1 MQVQKLFKKTSL
13 LMLIPMTALMFSCGG
28 NASADGSSLTDAAKN
43 LGDKT
48 KEMAKGAGDMAKD
61 AGNMVKDAG
70 GEMADGMAD
79 GMKKAGEGM
88 ADAADKMADKAMGA
102 GDKMA
107 DAGNKM
113 ANKAAGMKDK
123 MADKAAGMK
132 DKMANAGDKMANKM
146 KDAGNKAMDKA
157 DGMKDKMADKA
168 SSMKDKVSNATS
180 RPAAS
185 QPSVAK
191 TTASAST
198 MKDKMMDKKEDA
210 MPKNEMADKMMGV
223 DHKAFD
229 ALLRKHVSS
238 AGSVNYAGFK
248 SDVSKLDAYIAILA
262 ANPVQD
268 SWSRNDKLAYWINA
282 YNANTIKLIVNNYPV
297 AKITDLEGG
306 KPWDKKWIKLGSKT
320 YSLNNIENDII
331 RPQFKEPRIHF
342 AVNCAAKS
350 CPTLMNKAWL
360 PNNLE
365 SDFAKMTKA
374 FVNNSN
380 YNDISS
386 SGASVSKIF
395 EWYGEDFGDVKAFIN
410 KYSNTKINGDLK
422 FKEYDWSLNGK

>member
-1 MQVQKLFKKTSL
+1 
-13 LMLIPMTALMFSCGG
+13 MLIPMTALLFNCGG
-28 NASADGSSLTDAAKN
+28 NASVDGNSLTDAAKN

-48 KEMAKGAGDMAKD
+48 KEMAKDAGDMAKD
-61 AGNMVKDAG
+61 AGEMVKDAG
-70 GEMADGMAD
+70 GEMAD

-88 ADAADKMADKAMGA
+88 ADAAEKIADKTMDAGDKIADKAKNAGAKMADKAGTV
-102 GDKMA
+102 
-107 DAGNKM
+107 
-113 ANKAAGMKDK
+113 KDK
-123 MADKAAGMK
+123 ML
-132 DKMANAGDKMANKM
+132 NAGDKMTDKM
-146 KDAGNKAMDKA
+146 KDAGSKAMDKA
-157 DGMKDKMADKA
+157 DSMKDKVTSTGTA
-168 SSMKDKVSNATS
+168 MKDKVSNATS
-180 RPAAS
+180 RPTAS
-185 QPSVAK
+185 QPSAPK
-191 TTASAST
+191 AASTAST
-198 MKDKMMDKKEDA
+198 VKEKVMDKKEEV
-210 MPKNEMADKMMGV
+210 MPKKEMEEKVMGV

-238 AGSVNYAGFK
+238 SGSVNYAGFK
-248 SDVSKLDAYIAILA
+248 SDVSKLDAYIANLA

-297 AKITDLEGG
+297 SKITDLEGG

-374 FVNNSN
+374 FVNNSS
-380 YNDISS
+380 YNEISS
-386 SGASVSKIF
+386 GGATVSKIF

>member
-1 MQVQKLFKKTSL
+1 MQLKNLIRKTSL
-13 LMLIPMTALMFSCGG
+13 LMLIPASALMFSCGG
-28 NASADGSSLTDAAKN
+28 SASADGTDNAITNAAKN
-43 LGDKT
+43 LGNKT
-48 KEMAKGAGDMAKD
+48 KEMAKGAGDMAQE

-70 GEMADGMAD
+70 GDMAD
-79 GMKKAGEGM
+79 GMKKAGDSMTDE
-88 ADAADKMADKAMGA
+88 ADKMADKAMDA

-107 DAGNKM
+107 DAGTT
-113 ANKAAGMKDK
+113 
-123 MADKAAGMK
+123 MADKAKSMGT
-132 DKMANAGDKMANKM
+132 
-146 KDAGNKAMDKA
+146 
-157 DGMKDKMADKA
+157 KMADKA
-168 SSMKDKVSNATS
+168 SGMKDKVSHAGDKMKNAGNKVMDKAGNMKDKAKRAESSMADKAKQTTS

-185 QPSVAK
+185 QPSVSK
-191 TTASAST
+191 TTATAST
-198 MKDKMMDKKEDA
+198 MKDKVMDKKDDV
-210 MPKNEMADKMMGV
+210 MPKKEMADKLMGV

-238 AGSVNYAGFK
+238 SGNVSYSGLK
-248 SDVSKLDAYIAILA
+248 SDISKLDAYIANLS
-262 ANPVQD
+262 ANPVKD
-268 SWSRNDKLAYWINA
+268 SWSRNEKLAYWINA
-282 YNANTIKLIVNNYPV
+282 YNANTIKLIVDNYPV

-331 RPQFKEPRIHF
+331 RPQFNEPRIHF

-365 SDFAKMTKA
+365 SDFTKMTTA

-386 SGASVSKIF
+386 GGATISKIF

-410 KYSNTKINGDLK
+410 KYSNTKVNGPIK
-422 FKEYDWSLNGK
+422 FQEYDWSLNGK